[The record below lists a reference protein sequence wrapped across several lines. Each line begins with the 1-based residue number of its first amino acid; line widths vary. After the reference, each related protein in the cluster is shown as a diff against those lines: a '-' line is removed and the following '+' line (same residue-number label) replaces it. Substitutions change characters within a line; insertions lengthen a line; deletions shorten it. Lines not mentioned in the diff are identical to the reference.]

1 MGTRS
6 DFVGGNH
13 RKDNSTHF
21 RRQGTSVI
29 WGRGIAMVSVPSSH
43 GTNAYSPFFEA
54 PLCRIN
60 CLGERKGPCCS
71 ANLPH
76 DLKPAN
82 TTRRYS
88 SPDRIKRR
96 PVKQPTTLRH
106 PTMDLL
112 LNKARVSGD
121 CAGGLPSHPLTLQDL
136 LLSARGTPV
145 SPDADPPE
153 SSKAQH
159 GTAVTGAIPHCQHKP
174 TDQTVQHFTAGKSR
188 AVDDSQS
195 AFSPSPT
202 ATLFL

>member
-1 MGTRS
+1 MGKGYLSLKLNAQWGHSWS

-13 RKDNSTHF
+13 RKDNFTHF

-43 GTNAYSPFFEA
+43 GTNTYSPFFEA
-54 PLCRIN
+54 LLCRIN
-60 CLGERKGPCCS
+60 CLRERKGPCCS

-96 PVKQPTTLRH
+96 PVKQLTMLRH

-121 CAGGLPSHPLTLQDL
+121 WFALTPPDFT
-136 LLSARGTPV
+136 R
-145 SPDADPPE
+145 SPTVCPGD
-153 SSKAQH
+153 SSKSRRRPSREQQSSTRYGCYWGDPALPAQTH
-159 GTAVTGAIPHCQHKP
+159 RPDRST
-174 TDQTVQHFTAGKSR
+174 FYSR
-188 AVDDSQS
+188 KVMGS
-195 AFSPSPT
+195 
-202 ATLFL
+202 